1 MRPWLNTTHRKLAAK
16 PRQGVN
22 VTVIVAVYRG
32 TVWLSIDSSFLREA
46 ILEPAQADSLI
57 ELLTQAVTEARSY
70 HRGDGT

>member
-1 MRPWLNTTHRKLAAK
+1 M
-16 PRQGVN
+16 N

-32 TVWLSIDSSFLREA
+32 KVWLSIDSSFLREA

-57 ELLTQAVTEARSY
+57 ELLTQAVSEARSY